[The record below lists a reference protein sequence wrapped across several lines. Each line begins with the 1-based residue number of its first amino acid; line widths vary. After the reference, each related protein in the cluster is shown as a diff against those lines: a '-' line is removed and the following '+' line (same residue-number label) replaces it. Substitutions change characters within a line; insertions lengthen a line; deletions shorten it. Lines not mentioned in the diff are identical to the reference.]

1 MKVTANLAF
10 KQRYTRI
17 FEYAL
22 VIAVIVHG
30 AVFYFSP
37 PYVPSPYTLTEKKIE
52 VLNLPESVE
61 VPPPPEDIERP
72 QLPQEA
78 EISDD
83 VTEDATIAPTEFNP
97 FEPPVIPSQPE
108 APEVFFA
115 YDSPPELIR
124 AVQPTYPDLAR
135 EAEAEGLVQVEV
147 TIDETGR
154 VTAARVR
161 ESDTIQAL
169 NQAAVDAAYKFLFKP
184 AKQRDVPV
192 KCRIVI
198 PFRFTLGG

>member
-1 MKVTANLAF
+1 MRLTANTVF
-10 KQRYTRI
+10 KQKYTRY

-22 VIAVIVHG
+22 VVAVIVHG
-30 AVFYFSP
+30 AVFYFAP
-37 PYVPSPYTLTEKKIE
+37 PYVPSPYKLAERKIE
-52 VLNLPESVE
+52 VLNLPEAME

-83 VTEDATIAPTEFNP
+83 VSEDATIAPTAFNP

-108 APEVFFA
+108 TPDVFFA

-135 EAEAEGLVQVEV
+135 EAEAEGVVLVEV

-154 VTAARVR
+154 VTDARIR

-169 NQAAVDAAYKFLFKP
+169 NLAALEAARKFLFKP

-192 KCRIVI
+192 KCRITI
-198 PFRFTLGG
+198 PFRFTLGS